1 MYHVKMWETA
11 WVVGCWNSNEG
22 EQYVESWIFSRISWT
37 KDIQKKIARIAS
49 AKWRGPAHDAI
60 MMRYTAMHLG
70 SWFFKCRFN
79 FNWTEDFGERRSL
92 VQLPF
97 TGTFITLDPATRLTL
112 PTPWNIHSQ
121 WSLLLPYRHPPLRYR
136 PALLADPW
144 PKFRRRPCWR
154 WNTKWPSWV
163 VVHPVPVRQKSLP
176 KKRISTLYFLKERWI
191 TQSHVEVRSHSAWLG
206 NSIYQNRLWIERYA
220 CRHEE
225 YSFRIHYRG
234 CTDVSFLWWC

>member
-1 MYHVKMWETA
+1 MTQSWCGIPPCTSDRDF
-11 WVVGCWNSNEG
+11 SNAASTSIG
-22 EQYVESWIFSRISWT
+22 PRILENDGLS
-37 KDIQKKIARIAS
+37 
-49 AKWRGPAHDAI
+49 
-60 MMRYTAMHLG
+60 Y
-70 SWFFKCRFN
+70 N
-79 FNWTEDFGERRSL
+79 Y
-92 VQLPF
+92 PF

-191 TQSHVEVRSHSAWLG
+191 TQNHVEVRSHCAWLG